1 MRTVR
6 RWPYLISRYAV
17 AFLTPSIS
25 AISLTRCVLLAC
37 TSPFLARL
45 EMLPIYPPFLTS
57 PITPVVPRSHYT
69 MQGYRLQQTCV
80 EIIEAR
86 RSVAGGFTAL
96 PSWQAPA
103 IPMSG
108 RPICMAGRVY
118 VALPT
123 RLGATGCTRHFACSA
138 ARYRE
143 TTPGYGIRFSKY
155 ESIAS

>member
-1 MRTVR
+1 M
-6 RWPYLISRYAV
+6 A
-17 AFLTPSIS
+17 
-25 AISLTRCVLLAC
+25 
-37 TSPFLARL
+37 
-45 EMLPIYPPFLTS
+45 
-57 PITPVVPRSHYT
+57 PRSHYT

-80 EIIEAR
+80 EIAEAR

-96 PSWQAPA
+96 LYSQAPA
-103 IPMSG
+103 ILMPG
-108 RPICMAGRVY
+108 RPIYMAGRVY
-118 VALPT
+118 VVLPI